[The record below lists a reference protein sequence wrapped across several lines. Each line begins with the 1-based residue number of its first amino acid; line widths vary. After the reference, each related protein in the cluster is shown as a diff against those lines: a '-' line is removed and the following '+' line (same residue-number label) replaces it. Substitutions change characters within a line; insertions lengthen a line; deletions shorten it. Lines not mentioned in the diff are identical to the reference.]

1 MAKSSLPRKQRLAR
15 YEAPLHI
22 RQKQVAGHLSK
33 ELRTTQKKRSLPVR
47 KGDTVKIMRGRYS
60 GLSGKVI
67 RVNLSTRTVSIEG
80 VNVKKQS
87 GKEIPA
93 VLDPSNVLITQL
105 SERKKT

>member
-1 MAKSSLPRKQRLAR
+1 MVRSSLPRKQRLAR
-15 YEAPLHI
+15 YEAPLHV
-22 RQKQVAGHLSK
+22 RQKQVAAHLSK
-33 ELRTTQKKRSLPVR
+33 ELRTAQKKRSLPVR

-67 RVNLSTRTVSIEG
+67 GVDLSARTVSVEG

-93 VLDPSNVLITQL
+93 VIEPSNVLITQL
-105 SERKKT
+105 SERKKQ